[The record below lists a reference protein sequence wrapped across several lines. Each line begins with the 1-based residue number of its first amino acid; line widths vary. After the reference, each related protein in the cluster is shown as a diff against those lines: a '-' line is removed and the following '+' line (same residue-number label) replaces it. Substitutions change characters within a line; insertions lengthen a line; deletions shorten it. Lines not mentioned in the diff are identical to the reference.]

1 MVLPKMSGYVKLFD
15 ETKYISFLIKD
26 SELLGKYNE
35 IWNKANNVIKKGFD
49 SKQVYNEKELK

>member
-1 MVLPKMSGYVKLFD
+1 M
-15 ETKYISFLIKD
+15 KD

-49 SKQVYNEKELK
+49 SKQVYSEKELK